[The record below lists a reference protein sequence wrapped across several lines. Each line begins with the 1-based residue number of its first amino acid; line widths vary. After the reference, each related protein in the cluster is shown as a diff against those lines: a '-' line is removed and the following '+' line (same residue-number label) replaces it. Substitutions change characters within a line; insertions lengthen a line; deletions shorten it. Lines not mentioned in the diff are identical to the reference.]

1 MWYNVDRQK
10 QKRNVIKMSEEK
22 TTIDGTQ
29 TSNTDDDEKQKI
41 RNFAVI
47 VYPDSKFL
55 NPKWRENL
63 ERLGHK
69 SIISPLHDKD
79 VYDSD
84 VIDENGNIKY
94 KKGDLKKPHYH
105 ICVFRANATT
115 LKSCKKAMKA
125 NIDSSIDWV
134 EILRGTPN
142 ASYDYM
148 SHKNAPEKHQ
158 YKQDEVVCLNGFN
171 PIDYVKQSRSEK
183 INLTKEIY
191 IYIENNEIDEFSDL
205 IQMLIMEEKEE
216 LLEYVSNHAY
226 FIDKIITSLRNK
238 NLNAKKQRNEK
249 K

>member
-1 MWYNVDRQK
+1 
-10 QKRNVIKMSEEK
+10 MSEEK

-29 TSNTDDDEKQKI
+29 TCNTDNDEKQKI

-69 SIISPLHDKD
+69 AIISPIHDKD
-79 VYDSD
+79 LYESD
-84 VIDENGNIKY
+84 VIGDNGDIKH

-105 ICVFRANATT
+105 VCVFRTNATT
-115 LKSCKKAMKA
+115 LKSCKKTMQA
-125 NIDSSIDWV
+125 NIDSSIDWI

-191 IYIENNEIDEFSDL
+191 IYIENNEIEEFSDL

-216 LLEYVSNHAY
+216 LLEYVSNRA
-226 FIDKIITSLRNK
+226 FFVDKIITSLRNK
-238 NLNAKKQRNEK
+238 NLNAKKTSERK

>member
-1 MWYNVDRQK
+1 MA
-10 QKRNVIKMSEEK
+10 EEK
-22 TTIDGTQ
+22 ITIDGTQ
-29 TSNTDDDEKQKI
+29 TSNTDNDEKQKI

-69 SIISPLHDKD
+69 AIISPLHDKD
-79 VYDSD
+79 TYDTD
-84 VIDENGNIKY
+84 IYDKDGNIKHL
-94 KKGDLKKPHYH
+94 KGDLKKPHYH
-105 ICVFRANATT
+105 ICVFRKNATT
-115 LKSCKKAMKA
+115 LKSCKKTMID

-148 SHKNAPEKHQ
+148 SHKNAPSKAQ
-158 YKQDEVVCLNGFN
+158 YNQEEVVCLNGFN
-171 PIDYVKQSRSEK
+171 PIDYVTQTRSEK

-191 IYIENNEIDEFSDL
+191 IYIENNGLYEFSDL

-216 LLEYVSNHAY
+216 LLEYVSNRA
-226 FIDKIITSLRNK
+226 FFVDKILSSMRNK
-238 NLNAKKQRNEK
+238 KPKKSETYK
-249 K
+249 KD

>member
-1 MWYNVDRQK
+1 
-10 QKRNVIKMSEEK
+10 MSEEK

-29 TSNTDDDEKQKI
+29 TCNTDNDEKQKI

-69 SIISPLHDKD
+69 AIISPIHDKD
-79 VYDSD
+79 LYESD
-84 VIDENGNIKY
+84 VIGDNGDIKH

-105 ICVFRANATT
+105 VCVFRTNATT
-115 LKSCKKAMKA
+115 LKSCKKTMQA
-125 NIDSSIDWV
+125 NIDSSIDWI

-171 PIDYVKQSRSEK
+171 PLDYVKQSRSEK

-191 IYIENNEIDEFSDL
+191 IYIENNEIEEFSDL

-216 LLEYVSNHAY
+216 LLEFVSNRA
-226 FIDKIITSLRNK
+226 FFVDKIITSLRNK
-238 NLNAKKQRNEK
+238 NLNAKKHRNEK

>member
-1 MWYNVDRQK
+1 
-10 QKRNVIKMSEEK
+10 MSEEK

-29 TSNTDDDEKQKI
+29 TCNTDNDEKQKI

-69 SIISPLHDKD
+69 AIISPIHDKD
-79 VYDSD
+79 LYDRD
-84 VIDENGNIKY
+84 VIGDNGDIKH

-105 ICVFRANATT
+105 VCVFRTNATT
-115 LKSCKKAMKA
+115 LKSCKKTMQA
-125 NIDSSIDWV
+125 NIDSSIDWI

-183 INLTKEIY
+183 INLTKDIY
-191 IYIENNEIDEFSDL
+191 IYIENNEIEEFSDL

-216 LLEYVSNHAY
+216 LLEYVSNRA
-226 FIDKIITSLRNK
+226 FFVDKIITSLRNK
-238 NLNAKKQRNEK
+238 NLNAKKHRNEK

>member
-1 MWYNVDRQK
+1 MSIDKNK
-10 QKRNVIKMSEEK
+10 KRNVIKMSEEK
-22 TTIDGTQ
+22 TTIDVTQ
-29 TSNTDDDEKQKI
+29 KSNTDDDEKQKI

-47 VYPDSKFL
+47 VYPDSKSL

-63 ERLGHK
+63 QRLGHK
-69 SIISPLHDKD
+69 AIISPIHDKD
-79 VYDSD
+79 VYDTD
-84 VIDENGNIKY
+84 VIDDNGNIKY

-115 LKSCKKAMKA
+115 LKSCKKTMKA
-125 NIDSSIDWV
+125 NIDSSIDWIEV
-134 EILRGTPN
+134 LRGTPN

-148 SHKNAPEKHQ
+148 SHKNAPDKHQ
-158 YKQDEVVCLNGFN
+158 YNQEEVVCLNGFN

-191 IYIENNEIDEFSDL
+191 IYIENNEIEEFSDL

-216 LLEYVSNHAY
+216 LLEYVSNRA
-226 FIDKIITSLRNK
+226 FFVDKILTSLRNK

>member
-1 MWYNVDRQK
+1 
-10 QKRNVIKMSEEK
+10 MSEEK

-29 TSNTDDDEKQKI
+29 TCNTDNDEKQKI

-69 SIISPLHDKD
+69 AIISPIHDKD
-79 VYDSD
+79 LYESD
-84 VIDENGNIKY
+84 VIGDNGDIKH

-105 ICVFRANATT
+105 VCVFRTNATT
-115 LKSCKKAMKA
+115 LKSCKKTMQA
-125 NIDSSIDWV
+125 NIDSSIDWI

-171 PIDYVKQSRSEK
+171 PLDYVKQSRSEK

-191 IYIENNEIDEFSDL
+191 IYIENNEIEEFSDL

-216 LLEYVSNHAY
+216 LLEYVSNRA
-226 FIDKIITSLRNK
+226 FFVDKIITSLRNK
-238 NLNAKKQRNEK
+238 NLNAKKTSERK